1 MKNENSK
8 DNWSSYRSSLTV
20 SGPQQKHW
28 AIPPFGKSYKL
39 RSVCYPPLRKRRF
52 QRQQS
57 CDGQNSGPRRTRRR
71 RLPDGIWDGIVPH
84 FIDRTDIEKVS
95 RFECRPSQQS
105 IPVFCRI
112 PVTFFH
118 LAGVT

>member
-39 RSVCYPPLRKRRF
+39 RSVCYPPLRERRF
-52 QRQQS
+52 QRQQRRG
-57 CDGQNSGPRRTRRR
+57 GQNSGPRRTRRR

-95 RFECRPSQQS
+95 RFEFRPSRQS
-105 IPVFCRI
+105 IPVFSI
-112 PVTFFH
+112 TPAASFP
-118 LAGVT
+118 L